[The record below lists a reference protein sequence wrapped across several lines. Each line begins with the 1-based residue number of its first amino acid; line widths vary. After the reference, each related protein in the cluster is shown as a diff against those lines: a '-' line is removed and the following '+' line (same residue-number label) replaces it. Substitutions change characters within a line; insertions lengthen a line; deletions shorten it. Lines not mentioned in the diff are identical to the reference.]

1 MECRHGNFWIGLGL
15 GSILGAIAYRL
26 SRTAK
31 AKQLENEIYDAIHRI
46 GRDAEAAAAC
56 AEKKAM
62 NLGLKA
68 VETGAEIA
76 DKVAAGEDI
85 KAQEI
90 REMVD
95 AKKGEEKEKRSIAEQ
110 KADQMSDTDTNE
122 EEKENARRLHALK
135 MLEKYYIY
143 MSDEEVGILERML
156 EDCKRRKREYGLDD
170 VGSTV

>member
-62 NLGLKA
+62 NLGLKG

-76 DKVAAGEDI
+76 DKVAAEADKMAG
-85 KAQEI
+85 KA
-90 REMVD
+90 
-95 AKKGEEKEKRSIAEQ
+95 KEKW
-110 KADQMSDTDTNE
+110 
-122 EEKENARRLHALK
+122 EK
-135 MLEKYYIY
+135 
-143 MSDEEVGILERML
+143 
-156 EDCKRRKREYGLDD
+156 
-170 VGSTV
+170 

>member
-76 DKVAAGEDI
+76 DKVAAEANKMAG
-85 KAQEI
+85 KA
-90 REMVD
+90 
-95 AKKGEEKEKRSIAEQ
+95 KEKW
-110 KADQMSDTDTNE
+110 
-122 EEKENARRLHALK
+122 EK
-135 MLEKYYIY
+135 
-143 MSDEEVGILERML
+143 
-156 EDCKRRKREYGLDD
+156 
-170 VGSTV
+170 

>member
-68 VETGAEIA
+68 VETGAEIG
-76 DKVAAGEDI
+76 DKVAAEADKMAG
-85 KAQEI
+85 KA
-90 REMVD
+90 
-95 AKKGEEKEKRSIAEQ
+95 KEKW
-110 KADQMSDTDTNE
+110 
-122 EEKENARRLHALK
+122 EK
-135 MLEKYYIY
+135 
-143 MSDEEVGILERML
+143 
-156 EDCKRRKREYGLDD
+156 
-170 VGSTV
+170 

>member
-68 VETGAEIA
+68 VETGAEIP
-76 DKVAAGEDI
+76 DKVAAEADKMAG
-85 KAQEI
+85 KA
-90 REMVD
+90 
-95 AKKGEEKEKRSIAEQ
+95 KEKW
-110 KADQMSDTDTNE
+110 
-122 EEKENARRLHALK
+122 EK
-135 MLEKYYIY
+135 
-143 MSDEEVGILERML
+143 
-156 EDCKRRKREYGLDD
+156 
-170 VGSTV
+170 